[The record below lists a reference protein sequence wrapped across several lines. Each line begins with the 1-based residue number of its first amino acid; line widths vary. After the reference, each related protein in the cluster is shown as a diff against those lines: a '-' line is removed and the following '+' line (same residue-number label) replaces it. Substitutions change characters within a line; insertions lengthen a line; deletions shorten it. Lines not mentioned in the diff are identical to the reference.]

1 MPFVRYDQDPS
12 TGAYTFVRDDGA
24 AVVLP
29 QTPASYREA
38 KRLDME
44 GALLAQNMSTPP
56 ELMSRAAPAPGS
68 DAGSG
73 TRQPAPPPSVLDA
86 GPPMPPAPQAPGYT
100 PAPPPPENVSLEPA
114 GAGGAPSGYNRN
126 VEGAGAAGGAGP
138 VPEFEPPPPADGGG
152 GAKGGPQAEVPTEA
166 PQQAQ
171 GGQPAAGGARG
182 NVVKTVP
189 FAGPAAPRPAAGG
202 GGGGGGRPAGPQEML
217 AGRTVQIEGRLGPE
231 RQREMEGV
239 IQREADLAQRSAV
252 RNEERQNLDIRAEE
266 GRDKL
271 AKNFDD
277 ELVRIQQE
285 KQRAID
291 DLAERRAA
299 KMREIEEGQIDP
311 QRLWQ
316 GGRGTQNSIAAGLAV
331 ALGAVGAA
339 LAGGPNL
346 GLQAVTKAIDR
357 DLDLQE
363 KELNKKQGELSELG
377 KIMQA
382 EEKRFGDKIVARN
395 EAKIAA
401 LTAAKAQA
409 ERYAKIANSEDAM
422 IKLQGIQLEADR
434 RIAALRAEND
444 GRIKEVKQYKTVMPG
459 GGGAPVKKQAQGV
472 TLRVPDGKGGLRDQ
486 FVPFPK
492 GLSDGQKTDLIK
504 RAQGLNR
511 GQATLIDLEQKR
523 GAGIP
528 INDEDIQAYAQSFT
542 YDYAEGFGQGQAT
555 ADQEKSVAGKLRSS
569 LNGGNRAIEAYRRSM
584 GQAQEEIFR
593 QLTPPVEE

>member
-44 GALLAQNMSTPP
+44 GALLAQNASTPP

-73 TRQPAPPPSVLDA
+73 TRQPAPSPSVLDA
-86 GPPMPPAPQAPGYT
+86 GPPLTPAPQAPGYT

-166 PQQAQ
+166 PPQAQ
-171 GGQPAAGGARG
+171 GGQPAAGGAQG
-182 NVVKTVP
+182 GVVKTVP
-189 FAGPAAPRPAAGG
+189 FAGPAAPRPAA
-202 GGGGGGRPAGPQEML
+202 GGGGRPAGPQEML

-231 RQREMEGV
+231 RQRELEGV

-277 ELVRIQQE
+277 DLVRIQQE
-285 KQRAID
+285 KQRALD

-316 GGRGTQNSIAAGLAV
+316 GGRGTQNAIAAGLAV

-422 IKLQGIQLEADR
+422 IKLQGIQLEADK

-459 GGGAPVKKQAQGV
+459 GGGAPKKQSGGFV
-472 TLRVPDGKGGLRDQ
+472 IRDPKTGKDR
-486 FVPFPK
+486 FIEFPP
-492 GLSDGQKTDLIK
+492 GLSDGQKNDVFK
-504 RAQGLNR
+504 RVQGINNAQRTLGRLQQARGL
-511 GQATLIDLEQKR
+511 GL
-523 GAGIP
+523 P
-528 INDEDIQAYAQSFT
+528 IASGDAEAFAQSFT
-542 YDYAEGFGQGQAT
+542 YEYAEGKGQGQAT
-555 ADQEKSVAGKLRSS
+555 ADQEKSVASKVSGPLGYK
-569 LNGGNRAIEAYRRSM
+569 AIDAYSKNLDDS
-584 GQAQEEIFR
+584 AEELIR
-593 QLTPPVEE
+593 QFSVREDR